1 MALEMP
7 RRYLYH
13 LKLSLKTENII
24 LIRAY
29 LLRINGDKV
38 MSETELANRV
48 LEEVKT
54 YFEEYNYTT
63 TGFSIYDEVSNTCE
77 DNEYFVEISTHGDF
91 SSSVIQNIVEKDLVF
106 SIDVRKN
113 RLIINCCV
121 KNSRYV

>member
-1 MALEMP
+1 
-7 RRYLYH
+7 
-13 LKLSLKTENII
+13 
-24 LIRAY
+24 
-29 LLRINGDKV
+29 